1 VRSDFSEQP
10 GAPSEANSEAEVLT
24 EAGET
29 TAPSEANSEAE
40 VLTEAGET
48 TAPSEANAPR
58 RPGRH
63 ASAPHP
69 DS

>member
-1 VRSDFSEQP
+1 AGETT
-10 GAPSEANSEAEVLT
+10 APSEANSEAEVLT

-58 RPGRH
+58 RPGRY